1 MQKPT
6 KRWVSLSFKEVRFVD
21 IAMVGVMQKSIT
33 ENPPSKTTNQILIY
47 NSNYVPWSNIE
58 DPYPIKR
65 CTIRV
70 QIPSRTLSARHT
82 DAFELQTTP

>member
-47 NSNYVPWSNIE
+47 I
-58 DPYPIKR
+58 
-65 CTIRV
+65 
-70 QIPSRTLSARHT
+70 L
-82 DAFELQTTP
+82 